1 MASAHRA
8 MTRQAASGPAL
19 RSTNPITPG
28 RPARNG
34 DMAGG
39 GRFPG
44 SRVVAGTT
52 FPGKTQWHQVQAFRS
67 QLRGQLRLR
76 ERPGNEVPYLLRPV
90 FPLSLLPGQNPEKDT
105 VGYGL
110 NQPETRSS
118 QSLQGTP

>member
-1 MASAHRA
+1 MASAASA

-44 SRVVAGTT
+44 SRGAAGTT
-52 FPGKTQWHQVQAFRS
+52 FPGRTPWREVQAFRS

-76 ERPGNEVPYLLRPV
+76 ERPGNDVPYLLRPV
-90 FPLSLLPGQNPEKDT
+90 FPLSPAQDKIPEQDT
-105 VGYGL
+105 VG
-110 NQPETRSS
+110 
-118 QSLQGTP
+118 